1 MIMPLHHLKPGQSAR
16 VVEIKSTDPARLDR
30 LSAFGLTPGSWV
42 RVEQVRPAFIFR
54 MHGTEISVDEAVAQG
69 IVVQVD

>member
-16 VVEIKSTDPARLDR
+16 VVEIKSTDPTRLDR

-42 RVEQVRPAFIFR
+42 RVEQVRPALIFR
-54 MHGTEISVDEAVAQG
+54 MDGTEISVDESVAQG
-69 IVVQVD
+69 IVVQID